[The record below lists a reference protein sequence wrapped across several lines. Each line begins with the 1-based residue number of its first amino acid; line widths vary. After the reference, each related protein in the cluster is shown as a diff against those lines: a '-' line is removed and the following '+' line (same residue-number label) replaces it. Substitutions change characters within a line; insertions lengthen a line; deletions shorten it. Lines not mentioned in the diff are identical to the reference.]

1 MDSFFQVRKYKG
13 FLLYYE
19 KMRRFFAENPQE
31 GGRWLVLP
39 ESAKMKEE
47 PKAVSIS
54 HLLHV
59 K

>member
-1 MDSFFQVRKYKG
+1 
-13 FLLYYE
+13 
-19 KMRRFFAENPQE
+19 MRRFFAENPQE